1 MWKPKSDAMQLK
13 FDYREIN
20 NSYNVVP
27 LKVTYENDD
36 GVKPPKINGDEEDD
50 LVRNAYVG
58 ISSAG

>member
-1 MWKPKSDAMQLK
+1 MELK

-27 LKVTYENDD
+27 LKVTYENES
-36 GVKPPKINGDEEDD
+36 GARPPKINGDEEDD

-58 ISSAG
+58 IGSTG